1 MGFFTFVVLLA
12 ITYLL
17 WRISD
22 QLPDMLFR
30 LSEIQR
36 DIAEI
41 RRRGD
46 PDEPSAPAGEEPA
59 TTANDDLNS

>member
-1 MGFFTFVVLLA
+1 MGFLSMLLLA
-12 ITYLL
+12 AIAYLL

-22 QLPDMLFR
+22 QVPDILFR

-41 RRRGD
+41 RRRSESAAASNSEK
-46 PDEPSAPAGEEPA
+46 PDQAS
-59 TTANDDLNS
+59 

>member
-1 MGFFTFVVLLA
+1 MGFFSTLLLA
-12 ITYLL
+12 AIAYLL

-22 QLPDMLFR
+22 QVPDILFR

-41 RRRGD
+41 RRRSESAAKAAD
-46 PDEPSAPAGEEPA
+46 PDSNA
-59 TTANDDLNS
+59 

>member
-1 MGFFTFVVLLA
+1 MGFLSMLLLA
-12 ITYLL
+12 AIAYLL

-22 QLPDMLFR
+22 QVPDILFR

-41 RRRGD
+41 RRRSESTAASD
-46 PDEPSAPAGEEPA
+46 ANNSDETP
-59 TTANDDLNS
+59 

>member
-1 MGFFTFVVLLA
+1 MFTIIILLA

-22 QLPDMLFR
+22 QLPDVLFR

-41 RRRGD
+41 RRRG
-46 PDEPSAPAGEEPA
+46 ENSSSEGE
-59 TTANDDLNS
+59 